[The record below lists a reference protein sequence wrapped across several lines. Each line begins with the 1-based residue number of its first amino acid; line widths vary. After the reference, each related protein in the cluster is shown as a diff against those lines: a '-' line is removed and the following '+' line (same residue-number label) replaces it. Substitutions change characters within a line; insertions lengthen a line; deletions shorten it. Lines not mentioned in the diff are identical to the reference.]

1 MLCPFSPESHVEQI
15 CSGLPAVLRGSEQA
29 QEGAGEG
36 RWGCGKVSRWQQAGA
51 VSGAG
56 QSSPGS
62 CSSVPVRAAQPQQPN
77 AKFAGVKLAL
87 FVIFMWSLASQAV
100 CCLLDESIK
109 YWLDQLGLWSVL
121 LELRVKGALPK
132 LEPGCSCPAQHRDS
146 LVFSAVS
153 CVDEEQHPQGMCGA
167 RYHQP

>member
-1 MLCPFSPESHVEQI
+1 MLGAACRAQRQRAGSGRGRGRKVGLWEGEQMAAGRCCVRSRAEQPWLLLQCPRAGSAAPAAKCQICWSQTGLICHLHVE
-15 CSGLPAVLRGSEQA
+15 
-29 QEGAGEG
+29 
-36 RWGCGKVSRWQQAGA
+36 
-51 VSGAG
+51 
-56 QSSPGS
+56 SP
-62 CSSVPVRAAQPQQPN
+62 
-77 AKFAGVKLAL
+77 
-87 FVIFMWSLASQAV
+87 ASQAV